1 MPINPKRPVSY
12 EEINEIIQRQVR
24 ETVEQMGIVVSTP
37 DSDKRQVRG
46 IYVVYVDD
54 NPRLQVEYNTEE

>member
-24 ETVEQMGIVVSTP
+24 ETVKQMGIVVSTP